1 MSVTDG
7 NGSKRKAVN
16 AHRRKLRRVVD
27 SKRLHDIIT
36 SASIMAQQA
45 RSYRKKLG
53 CEM

>member
-16 AHRRKLRRVVD
+16 AHRRKLPRVD

-36 SASIMAQQA
+36 SASIMVQQA
-45 RSYRKKLG
+45 RSSRKKLG
-53 CEM
+53 